1 MAKYQASGIPIPQK
15 LKIDNDSDMETNWK
29 RFKRAWDNYE
39 IATGLKTESNE
50 YRCAVLLTCIGDAA
64 VEILEGFKFE
74 DEESDRDIEI
84 VLTKFEE
91 YCVGTTH
98 EAFESFKFNSRIQEQ
113 AESIDTFV
121 SELRRLAKGCKY
133 GDQEDRMIRDRIL
146 VGCKSDQV
154 REKLLEDSELTLKK
168 AVETCRAHEASQN
181 KLLAMSKEVAIDIDR
196 LSQGQGQSRSSYS
209 YRPNPNSFAKDKYR
223 NKSEKWSKKSNRC
236 PRCGYDEHKNMDYC
250 PAKRAECRKCK
261 KIGHFAIMC
270 RTSNEEIR
278 HVDEE
283 SSEMPI
289 LGSIEGI
296 HSVDEWHTEL
306 LVENTKM
313 KFRIDTG
320 ADVTVVP
327 DTCFRSYDKLQK
339 TSKQLFGPGGSRLDV
354 VGVFVA
360 TLETENKKKSIQDLY
375 VVKGLKKPLLGK
387 PAIEALNILQRV
399 NNVES
404 NAVNPKIEFP
414 ELFQSLGRLD
424 NTYEIRLKE
433 NAKPFSIATPRRL
446 PLPLKDKVEE
456 ELKCLQKQNIIRP
469 VTNPT
474 EWCAPIV
481 VVPKSADKIRLCVD
495 FTKLNESV
503 KRENFPL
510 PTTDQLLAQL
520 DGATVFTKLDCNK
533 GFHQIPLAKIS
544 QELTTFITPFGRFCY
559 ERLPFGINSGPEIF
573 HREMTKILS
582 GIPGVI
588 CDIDDVL
595 IVGKDTKSHDE
606 RLRLVL
612 QRMSNAGMT
621 LNDKCVFSTNKVKF
635 LGHIISEQGIGIDP
649 DKTEAISNFPAPKG
663 ITELRRFLG
672 MVNHVAKFIQN
683 LAEVTKPLRDLLKK
697 ESDWIW
703 GQVQEEAF
711 DQIKKLLS
719 STPVLQHYNP
729 NMPTKVSADASSY
742 GIGGVL
748 MQKEEKGNWK
758 PVFYVSRSLTSTEQR
773 YAQIEKEALAMTWV
787 CERFSDFLVGMS
799 EFIVETDHKPLL
811 ALMKSKNLDQL
822 TPRIQRFR
830 MRMMIFS
837 YRIIHTAG
845 KNLTT
850 ADTLSRAPSR
860 GPKKVDEIKE
870 KDVQHYIHSIAE
882 SFPASDMKIK
892 EIRKQQCQ
900 DYECSK
906 IMEFCLKDHWPD
918 QEKKEFNQYF
928 IEKYS
933 FSVVDNLLLYG
944 SRLVIPKVMRSEML
958 ERIHQGHQGIVK
970 TRALA
975 RTCIWWPGMSK
986 DIANIIESC
995 PICEKYRREHPQPLS
1010 PTPTPDFPWQRVASD
1025 LFEWQGE
1032 NYLLIVD
1039 YFSRWIEIS
1048 HLNKLTSQC
1057 VINSCKAIFARL
1069 GIPEVLHTDNGT
1081 QYSSREFARFA
1092 EYYGF
1097 THLTSSP
1104 LHPSGNGEAER
1115 AVQTIKNLLRKE
1127 EDPFTALLNYRA
1139 TPLLQGWS
1147 PAELLMGRQLRTRI
1161 PIFRTLRNTQKE
1173 TSFRDRDIVIK
1184 QRQKRDFDLRHR
1196 VKELPPLRGGQ
1207 EVWIKTPTG
1216 LKEAVVTKEA
1226 EGSLRSVPVTIY
1238 PTGYQ
1243 TRRNRTD
1250 VRMRSRLS
1258 IVPPPSV
1265 PKESD
1270 KLLGDREPMSVAHP
1284 VTEPDGVHSPIQDN
1298 ESSVVITRSGRTVKP
1313 RRVMD
1318 L

>member
-1 MAKYQASGIPIPQK
+1 MAKYQASGIPIPHK
-15 LKIDNDSDMETNWK
+15 LKIENDSDMESNWK

-39 IATGLKTESNE
+39 TASNLKNESVE
-50 YRCAVLLTCIGDAA
+50 YRCAVLLTCIGEEANEMLD
-64 VEILEGFKFE
+64 GFKFE
-74 DEESDRDIEI
+74 AGENRNDIDI
-84 VLTKFEE
+84 VLAKFKQF
-91 YCVGTTH
+91 CVGSTH
-98 EAFESFKFNSRIQEQ
+98 EAFESYRFHSRTQEPS
-113 AESIDTFV
+113 ESIDTYV
-121 SELRRLAKGCKY
+121 AELRRLAKGCRFE
-133 GDQEDRMIRDRIL
+133 DQEDRMIRDRIL
-146 VGCKSDQV
+146 MGCKSDQV
-154 REKLLEDSELTLKK
+154 REKLLEDASLTLKK
-168 AVETCRAHEASQN
+168 AIDICRAHEASHN
-181 KLLAMSKEVAIDIDR
+181 KLQAMSKDASIDIDR
-196 LSQGQGQSRSSYS
+196 LSQSRTRSNFFS
-209 YRPNPNSFAKDKYR
+209 NKEKYR
-223 NKSEKWSKKSNRC
+223 NNNKSERMFKKSSRC
-236 PRCGYDEHKNMDYC
+236 PKCGYDEHKSIDYC

-261 KIGHFAIMC
+261 KIGHFAVMC
-270 RTSNEEIR
+270 HTSNEEIR
-278 HVDEE
+278 HIEE
-283 SSEMPI
+283 ENLEVPI
-289 LGSIEGI
+289 LGSIEGV

-306 LVENTKM
+306 WVENTKVR
-313 KFRIDTG
+313 FRIDTG

-327 DTCFRSYDKLQK
+327 DKCFKTYDKLQR
-339 TSKQLFGPGGSRLDV
+339 TNKQLFGPGGSRLDV

-360 TLETENKKKSIQDLY
+360 SLETENNIKSIQDLY

-399 NNVES
+399 NGIES
-404 NAVNPKIEFP
+404 NTVNPKKEFP

-424 NTYEIRLKE
+424 NTYEIKLKE

-456 ELKCLQKQNIIRP
+456 ELKCLQKQDIIRP
-469 VTNPT
+469 VTSPT
-474 EWCAPIV
+474 DWCAPIV
-481 VVPKSADKIRLCVD
+481 VVPKSSDKIRLCVD
-495 FTKLNESV
+495 FTKINESV

-520 DGATVFTKLDCNK
+520 DGATIFTKLDCNK

-559 ERLPFGINSGPEIF
+559 NRLPFGINSGPEIF

-612 QRMSNAGMT
+612 KRMSNAGIT
-621 LNDKCVFSTNKVKF
+621 LNDKCVFSTDKVKF
-635 LGHIISEQGIGIDP
+635 LGHIISAQGIEIDP
-649 DKTEAISNFPAPKG
+649 KKTEAISNFPAPKG
-663 ITELRRFLG
+663 ISELRRFLG
-672 MVNHVAKFIQN
+672 MVNHVAKFVQN
-683 LAEVTKPLRDLLKK
+683 LAEITKPLRDLLKK
-697 ESDWIW
+697 ENDWVW
-703 GQVQEEAF
+703 GLAQEDAF
-711 DQIKKLLS
+711 NKIKKLIS

-729 NMPTKVSADASSY
+729 NMPTRVSADASSY

-748 MQKEEKGNWK
+748 MQKDEKGVWK

-799 EFIVETDHKPLL
+799 DFVIETDHKPLL
-811 ALMKSKNLDQL
+811 ALMKSKNLDEL

-830 MRMMIFS
+830 MRMMRFS
-837 YRIIHTAG
+837 YRIIHISG

-850 ADTLSRAPSR
+850 ADTLSRAPSC
-860 GPKKVDEIKE
+860 GPKEVDENKE
-870 KDVQHYIHSIAE
+870 KETLEFIHLIVD
-882 SFPASDMKIK
+882 SFPASNKKLK
-892 EIRKQQCQ
+892 EIREEQSK
-900 DYECSK
+900 DYVCK
-906 IMEFCLKDHWPD
+906 MLIEFCLKDYWPD
-918 QEKKEFNQYF
+918 YAKKEFNQYF
-928 IEKYS
+928 IERHS
-933 FSVVDNLLLYG
+933 ISVVDNLLLHG
-944 SRLVIPKVMRSEML
+944 SRLVIPKVMRKEML

-970 TRALA
+970 SRALA
-975 RTCIWWPGMSK
+975 RTCVWWPGMSK
-986 DIANIIESC
+986 DIAMVVASC
-995 PICEKYRREHPQPLS
+995 PTCEKYRREHTQPLL
-1010 PTPTPDFPWQRVASD
+1010 PTPTPEFPWQRVASD

-1048 HLNKLTSQC
+1048 HLNKLTSQA
-1057 VINSCKAIFARL
+1057 VINSCKSIFARL
-1069 GIPEVLHTDNGT
+1069 GIPEVLQTDNGT

-1139 TPLLQGWS
+1139 TPLLQGLS

-1161 PIFRTLRNTQKE
+1161 PVFRTFKSTQKDAA
-1173 TSFRDRDIVIK
+1173 FRKKDAEIK

-1196 VKELPPLRGGQ
+1196 AKELPSLSEGQ

-1216 LKEAVVTKEA
+1216 LKEAVV
-1226 EGSLRSVPVTIY
+1226 SSRSVPVTTY

-1250 VRMRSRLS
+1250 IRLRNRLS
-1258 IVPPPSV
+1258 IIPAPSV
-1265 PKESD
+1265 PKESN
-1270 KLLGDREPMSVAHP
+1270 KLVSDQEPMSVSHP
-1284 VTEPDGVHSPIQDN
+1284 ITETVNDSDPIS
-1298 ESSVVITRSGRTVKP
+1298 ETGPAFTITRSGRTVKP
-1313 RRVMD
+1313 RQVMD